1 MNAARVV
8 DRPDPFV
15 VPQALNRLRRSGFA
29 LSVEGG
35 KLIVAPGSRLTDADR
50 TFLRAHKPALVAL
63 LEDPPASPA
72 PVIDWEA
79 FEERAA
85 IMEYDGGL
93 TREEAERKALAALGL
108 TASPASPTPDASA
121 NLNRPSLAPPIADP
135 DMEAKLV
142 AELPGILAWSI
153 RGCLA
158 WQRDGLGIPQ
168 AVRVATEAYRADMD
182 ALAAWMSECCVTGK
196 RCEAKAADLY
206 SSYTRWCE
214 SNGETPEAQRKWG
227 MRLTERG
234 FIRQKR
240 MIGHCWIGIGLLETT
255 HHDPYDPYD
264 PEMTSFEPNVQT
276 SPKNDDSGSYGSYGS
291 YPPPKPPEKPPL
303 SSVEAPESGLEPGL
317 SSVTRDIEV
326 FD

>member
-1 MNAARVV
+1 MV

-135 DMEAKLV
+135 NLDRALGVLNTLYRQHV
-142 AELPGILAWSI
+142 ARLAAGGHGPRGAMVHRSDYFKALRKARMASDTAFELLDQGQVETDS
-153 RGCLA
+153 
-158 WQRDGLGIPQ
+158 DGLYWVPIPQ
-168 AVRVATEAYRADMD
+168 E
-182 ALAAWMSECCVTGK
+182 G
-196 RCEAKAADLY
+196 
-206 SSYTRWCE
+206 
-214 SNGETPEAQRKWG
+214 
-227 MRLTERG
+227 
-234 FIRQKR
+234 
-240 MIGHCWIGIGLLETT
+240 
-255 HHDPYDPYD
+255 
-264 PEMTSFEPNVQT
+264 
-276 SPKNDDSGSYGSYGS
+276 
-291 YPPPKPPEKPPL
+291 
-303 SSVEAPESGLEPGL
+303 AP
-317 SSVTRDIEV
+317 
-326 FD
+326 

>member
-8 DRPDPFV
+8 NRPDPFA

-135 DMEAKLV
+135 NLDRALGVLNTLYRQHV
-142 AELPGILAWSI
+142 ARLAAGGHGPRGAMVHRSDYFKALRKARMATDTAFELLDQGQVETDS
-153 RGCLA
+153 
-158 WQRDGLGIPQ
+158 DGLYWVPIPQ
-168 AVRVATEAYRADMD
+168 EA
-182 ALAAWMSECCVTGK
+182 
-196 RCEAKAADLY
+196 
-206 SSYTRWCE
+206 
-214 SNGETPEAQRKWG
+214 
-227 MRLTERG
+227 
-234 FIRQKR
+234 
-240 MIGHCWIGIGLLETT
+240 
-255 HHDPYDPYD
+255 
-264 PEMTSFEPNVQT
+264 
-276 SPKNDDSGSYGSYGS
+276 
-291 YPPPKPPEKPPL
+291 
-303 SSVEAPESGLEPGL
+303 AP
-317 SSVTRDIEV
+317 
-326 FD
+326 

>member
-135 DMEAKLV
+135 DLDRALGVLHTLYRQHV
-142 AELPGILAWSI
+142 ARLRAGGHGPRGAMVHRSDYFKALRKARMATDTAFELLDQGQVETDS
-153 RGCLA
+153 
-158 WQRDGLGIPQ
+158 DGLYWVPIPQ
-168 AVRVATEAYRADMD
+168 E
-182 ALAAWMSECCVTGK
+182 G
-196 RCEAKAADLY
+196 
-206 SSYTRWCE
+206 
-214 SNGETPEAQRKWG
+214 
-227 MRLTERG
+227 
-234 FIRQKR
+234 
-240 MIGHCWIGIGLLETT
+240 
-255 HHDPYDPYD
+255 
-264 PEMTSFEPNVQT
+264 
-276 SPKNDDSGSYGSYGS
+276 
-291 YPPPKPPEKPPL
+291 
-303 SSVEAPESGLEPGL
+303 AP
-317 SSVTRDIEV
+317 
-326 FD
+326 

>member
-135 DMEAKLV
+135 NLDRALGVLNTLYRQHV
-142 AELPGILAWSI
+142 ARLAAGGHGPRGAMVHRSDYFKALRKARMATDTAFELLDQGQVETDS
-153 RGCLA
+153 
-158 WQRDGLGIPQ
+158 DGLYWVPIHQ
-168 AVRVATEAYRADMD
+168 EA
-182 ALAAWMSECCVTGK
+182 
-196 RCEAKAADLY
+196 
-206 SSYTRWCE
+206 
-214 SNGETPEAQRKWG
+214 
-227 MRLTERG
+227 
-234 FIRQKR
+234 
-240 MIGHCWIGIGLLETT
+240 
-255 HHDPYDPYD
+255 
-264 PEMTSFEPNVQT
+264 
-276 SPKNDDSGSYGSYGS
+276 
-291 YPPPKPPEKPPL
+291 
-303 SSVEAPESGLEPGL
+303 AP
-317 SSVTRDIEV
+317 
-326 FD
+326 

>member
-135 DMEAKLV
+135 DLDRALGVLNTLYRQHV
-142 AELPGILAWSI
+142 ARLREGGHGPRGAMVHRSDYFKALRKARMASDTAFELLDQGQIETDS
-153 RGCLA
+153 
-158 WQRDGLGIPQ
+158 DGLYWVPIPQ
-168 AVRVATEAYRADMD
+168 E
-182 ALAAWMSECCVTGK
+182 G
-196 RCEAKAADLY
+196 
-206 SSYTRWCE
+206 
-214 SNGETPEAQRKWG
+214 
-227 MRLTERG
+227 
-234 FIRQKR
+234 
-240 MIGHCWIGIGLLETT
+240 
-255 HHDPYDPYD
+255 
-264 PEMTSFEPNVQT
+264 
-276 SPKNDDSGSYGSYGS
+276 
-291 YPPPKPPEKPPL
+291 
-303 SSVEAPESGLEPGL
+303 AP
-317 SSVTRDIEV
+317 
-326 FD
+326 

>member
-135 DMEAKLV
+135 NLDRALGVLNTLYRQHV
-142 AELPGILAWSI
+142 ARLREGGHGPRGAMVHRSDYFKALRKARMASDTAFELLDQGQVETDS
-153 RGCLA
+153 
-158 WQRDGLGIPQ
+158 DGLYWVPIPQ
-168 AVRVATEAYRADMD
+168 E
-182 ALAAWMSECCVTGK
+182 G
-196 RCEAKAADLY
+196 
-206 SSYTRWCE
+206 
-214 SNGETPEAQRKWG
+214 
-227 MRLTERG
+227 
-234 FIRQKR
+234 
-240 MIGHCWIGIGLLETT
+240 
-255 HHDPYDPYD
+255 
-264 PEMTSFEPNVQT
+264 
-276 SPKNDDSGSYGSYGS
+276 
-291 YPPPKPPEKPPL
+291 
-303 SSVEAPESGLEPGL
+303 AP
-317 SSVTRDIEV
+317 
-326 FD
+326 

>member
-121 NLNRPSLAPPIADP
+121 NLHRPSLAPPIADP
-135 DMEAKLV
+135 NLDRALGVLNTLYRQHV
-142 AELPGILAWSI
+142 ARLAAGGHGPRGAMVHRSDYFKALRKARMATDTAFELLDQGQVETDS
-153 RGCLA
+153 
-158 WQRDGLGIPQ
+158 DGLYWVPIPQ
-168 AVRVATEAYRADMD
+168 E
-182 ALAAWMSECCVTGK
+182 G
-196 RCEAKAADLY
+196 
-206 SSYTRWCE
+206 
-214 SNGETPEAQRKWG
+214 
-227 MRLTERG
+227 
-234 FIRQKR
+234 
-240 MIGHCWIGIGLLETT
+240 
-255 HHDPYDPYD
+255 
-264 PEMTSFEPNVQT
+264 
-276 SPKNDDSGSYGSYGS
+276 
-291 YPPPKPPEKPPL
+291 
-303 SSVEAPESGLEPGL
+303 AP
-317 SSVTRDIEV
+317 
-326 FD
+326 

>member
-121 NLNRPSLAPPIADP
+121 NLHRPSLAPPIADP
-135 DMEAKLV
+135 NLDRALGVLNTLYRQHV
-142 AELPGILAWSI
+142 ARLAAGGHGPRGAMVHRSDYFKALRKARMASDTAFELLDQGQVETDS
-153 RGCLA
+153 
-158 WQRDGLGIPQ
+158 DGLYWVPIPQ
-168 AVRVATEAYRADMD
+168 EA
-182 ALAAWMSECCVTGK
+182 
-196 RCEAKAADLY
+196 
-206 SSYTRWCE
+206 
-214 SNGETPEAQRKWG
+214 
-227 MRLTERG
+227 
-234 FIRQKR
+234 
-240 MIGHCWIGIGLLETT
+240 
-255 HHDPYDPYD
+255 
-264 PEMTSFEPNVQT
+264 
-276 SPKNDDSGSYGSYGS
+276 
-291 YPPPKPPEKPPL
+291 
-303 SSVEAPESGLEPGL
+303 AP
-317 SSVTRDIEV
+317 
-326 FD
+326 

>member
-8 DRPDPFV
+8 NRPDPFA

-135 DMEAKLV
+135 NLDRALGVLNTLYRQHV
-142 AELPGILAWSI
+142 ARLAAGGHGPRGAMVHRSDYFKALRKARMASDTAFELLDQGQVETDS
-153 RGCLA
+153 
-158 WQRDGLGIPQ
+158 DGLYWVPIPQ
-168 AVRVATEAYRADMD
+168 E
-182 ALAAWMSECCVTGK
+182 G
-196 RCEAKAADLY
+196 
-206 SSYTRWCE
+206 
-214 SNGETPEAQRKWG
+214 
-227 MRLTERG
+227 
-234 FIRQKR
+234 
-240 MIGHCWIGIGLLETT
+240 
-255 HHDPYDPYD
+255 
-264 PEMTSFEPNVQT
+264 
-276 SPKNDDSGSYGSYGS
+276 
-291 YPPPKPPEKPPL
+291 
-303 SSVEAPESGLEPGL
+303 AP
-317 SSVTRDIEV
+317 
-326 FD
+326 

>member
-135 DMEAKLV
+135 NLDRALGVLNTLYRQHV
-142 AELPGILAWSI
+142 ARLAAGGHGPRGAMVHRSDYFKALRKARMATDTAFELLDQGQVETDS
-153 RGCLA
+153 
-158 WQRDGLGIPQ
+158 DGLYWVPIPQ
-168 AVRVATEAYRADMD
+168 E
-182 ALAAWMSECCVTGK
+182 G
-196 RCEAKAADLY
+196 
-206 SSYTRWCE
+206 
-214 SNGETPEAQRKWG
+214 
-227 MRLTERG
+227 
-234 FIRQKR
+234 
-240 MIGHCWIGIGLLETT
+240 
-255 HHDPYDPYD
+255 
-264 PEMTSFEPNVQT
+264 
-276 SPKNDDSGSYGSYGS
+276 
-291 YPPPKPPEKPPL
+291 
-303 SSVEAPESGLEPGL
+303 AP
-317 SSVTRDIEV
+317 
-326 FD
+326 

>member
-121 NLNRPSLAPPIADP
+121 NLHRPSLAPPIADP
-135 DMEAKLV
+135 NLDRALGVLNTLYRQHV
-142 AELPGILAWSI
+142 ARLAAGGHGPRGAMVHRSDYFKALRKARMASDTAFELLDQGQVETDS
-153 RGCLA
+153 
-158 WQRDGLGIPQ
+158 DGLYWVPIPQ
-168 AVRVATEAYRADMD
+168 E
-182 ALAAWMSECCVTGK
+182 G
-196 RCEAKAADLY
+196 
-206 SSYTRWCE
+206 
-214 SNGETPEAQRKWG
+214 
-227 MRLTERG
+227 
-234 FIRQKR
+234 
-240 MIGHCWIGIGLLETT
+240 
-255 HHDPYDPYD
+255 
-264 PEMTSFEPNVQT
+264 
-276 SPKNDDSGSYGSYGS
+276 
-291 YPPPKPPEKPPL
+291 
-303 SSVEAPESGLEPGL
+303 AP
-317 SSVTRDIEV
+317 
-326 FD
+326 

>member
-135 DMEAKLV
+135 NLDRALGVLNTLYRQHV
-142 AELPGILAWSI
+142 ARLAAGGHGPRGAMVHRSDYFKALRKARMASDTAFELLDQGQVETDSE
-153 RGCLA
+153 
-158 WQRDGLGIPQ
+158 GLYWVPIPQ
-168 AVRVATEAYRADMD
+168 EA
-182 ALAAWMSECCVTGK
+182 
-196 RCEAKAADLY
+196 
-206 SSYTRWCE
+206 
-214 SNGETPEAQRKWG
+214 
-227 MRLTERG
+227 
-234 FIRQKR
+234 
-240 MIGHCWIGIGLLETT
+240 
-255 HHDPYDPYD
+255 
-264 PEMTSFEPNVQT
+264 
-276 SPKNDDSGSYGSYGS
+276 
-291 YPPPKPPEKPPL
+291 
-303 SSVEAPESGLEPGL
+303 AP
-317 SSVTRDIEV
+317 
-326 FD
+326 

>member
-135 DMEAKLV
+135 NLDRALGVLNTLYRQHV
-142 AELPGILAWSI
+142 ARLAAGGHGPRGAMVHRSDYFKALRKVRMATDTAFELLDQGQVETDS
-153 RGCLA
+153 
-158 WQRDGLGIPQ
+158 DGLYWVPIPQ
-168 AVRVATEAYRADMD
+168 E
-182 ALAAWMSECCVTGK
+182 G
-196 RCEAKAADLY
+196 
-206 SSYTRWCE
+206 
-214 SNGETPEAQRKWG
+214 
-227 MRLTERG
+227 
-234 FIRQKR
+234 
-240 MIGHCWIGIGLLETT
+240 
-255 HHDPYDPYD
+255 
-264 PEMTSFEPNVQT
+264 
-276 SPKNDDSGSYGSYGS
+276 
-291 YPPPKPPEKPPL
+291 
-303 SSVEAPESGLEPGL
+303 AP
-317 SSVTRDIEV
+317 
-326 FD
+326 

>member
-135 DMEAKLV
+135 NLDRALGVLNTLYRQHV
-142 AELPGILAWSI
+142 ARLAAGGHGPRGAMVHRSDYFKALRKARMASDTAFELLDQGQVETDS
-153 RGCLA
+153 
-158 WQRDGLGIPQ
+158 DGLYWVPIPQ
-168 AVRVATEAYRADMD
+168 EA
-182 ALAAWMSECCVTGK
+182 
-196 RCEAKAADLY
+196 
-206 SSYTRWCE
+206 
-214 SNGETPEAQRKWG
+214 
-227 MRLTERG
+227 
-234 FIRQKR
+234 
-240 MIGHCWIGIGLLETT
+240 
-255 HHDPYDPYD
+255 
-264 PEMTSFEPNVQT
+264 
-276 SPKNDDSGSYGSYGS
+276 
-291 YPPPKPPEKPPL
+291 
-303 SSVEAPESGLEPGL
+303 AP
-317 SSVTRDIEV
+317 
-326 FD
+326 

>member
-135 DMEAKLV
+135 NLDRALGVLNTLYRQHV
-142 AELPGILAWSI
+142 ARLAAGGHGPRGAMVHRSDYFKALRKARMATDTAFELLDQGQVETDS
-153 RGCLA
+153 
-158 WQRDGLGIPQ
+158 DGLYWVPIPQ
-168 AVRVATEAYRADMD
+168 EA
-182 ALAAWMSECCVTGK
+182 
-196 RCEAKAADLY
+196 
-206 SSYTRWCE
+206 
-214 SNGETPEAQRKWG
+214 
-227 MRLTERG
+227 
-234 FIRQKR
+234 
-240 MIGHCWIGIGLLETT
+240 
-255 HHDPYDPYD
+255 
-264 PEMTSFEPNVQT
+264 
-276 SPKNDDSGSYGSYGS
+276 
-291 YPPPKPPEKPPL
+291 
-303 SSVEAPESGLEPGL
+303 AP
-317 SSVTRDIEV
+317 
-326 FD
+326 

>member
-121 NLNRPSLAPPIADP
+121 NLHRPSLAPPIADP
-135 DMEAKLV
+135 NLDRALGVLNTLYRQHV
-142 AELPGILAWSI
+142 ARLAAGGHGPRGAMVHRSDYFKALRKARMATDTAFELLDQGQVETDS
-153 RGCLA
+153 
-158 WQRDGLGIPQ
+158 DGLYWVPIHQEG
-168 AVRVATEAYRADMD
+168 
-182 ALAAWMSECCVTGK
+182 
-196 RCEAKAADLY
+196 
-206 SSYTRWCE
+206 
-214 SNGETPEAQRKWG
+214 
-227 MRLTERG
+227 
-234 FIRQKR
+234 
-240 MIGHCWIGIGLLETT
+240 
-255 HHDPYDPYD
+255 
-264 PEMTSFEPNVQT
+264 
-276 SPKNDDSGSYGSYGS
+276 
-291 YPPPKPPEKPPL
+291 
-303 SSVEAPESGLEPGL
+303 AP
-317 SSVTRDIEV
+317 
-326 FD
+326 

>member
-1 MNAARVV
+1 MV

-135 DMEAKLV
+135 NLDRALGVLNTLYRQHV
-142 AELPGILAWSI
+142 ARLAAGGHGPRGAMVHRSDYFKALRKARMASDTAFELLDQGQVETDS
-153 RGCLA
+153 
-158 WQRDGLGIPQ
+158 DGLYWVPIPQ
-168 AVRVATEAYRADMD
+168 EA
-182 ALAAWMSECCVTGK
+182 
-196 RCEAKAADLY
+196 
-206 SSYTRWCE
+206 
-214 SNGETPEAQRKWG
+214 
-227 MRLTERG
+227 
-234 FIRQKR
+234 
-240 MIGHCWIGIGLLETT
+240 
-255 HHDPYDPYD
+255 
-264 PEMTSFEPNVQT
+264 
-276 SPKNDDSGSYGSYGS
+276 
-291 YPPPKPPEKPPL
+291 
-303 SSVEAPESGLEPGL
+303 AP
-317 SSVTRDIEV
+317 
-326 FD
+326 

>member
-135 DMEAKLV
+135 NLDRALGVLNTLYRQHV
-142 AELPGILAWSI
+142 ARLREGGHGPRGAMVHRSDYFKALRKARMATDTAFELLDQGQVETDS
-153 RGCLA
+153 
-158 WQRDGLGIPQ
+158 DGLYWVPIPQ
-168 AVRVATEAYRADMD
+168 E
-182 ALAAWMSECCVTGK
+182 G
-196 RCEAKAADLY
+196 
-206 SSYTRWCE
+206 
-214 SNGETPEAQRKWG
+214 
-227 MRLTERG
+227 
-234 FIRQKR
+234 
-240 MIGHCWIGIGLLETT
+240 
-255 HHDPYDPYD
+255 
-264 PEMTSFEPNVQT
+264 
-276 SPKNDDSGSYGSYGS
+276 
-291 YPPPKPPEKPPL
+291 
-303 SSVEAPESGLEPGL
+303 AP
-317 SSVTRDIEV
+317 
-326 FD
+326 

>member
-135 DMEAKLV
+135 NLDRALGVLNTLYRQHV
-142 AELPGILAWSI
+142 ARLRAGGHGPRGAMVHRSDYFKALRKARMASDTAFELLDQGQVETDS
-153 RGCLA
+153 
-158 WQRDGLGIPQ
+158 DGLYWVPIPQ
-168 AVRVATEAYRADMD
+168 E
-182 ALAAWMSECCVTGK
+182 G
-196 RCEAKAADLY
+196 
-206 SSYTRWCE
+206 
-214 SNGETPEAQRKWG
+214 
-227 MRLTERG
+227 
-234 FIRQKR
+234 
-240 MIGHCWIGIGLLETT
+240 
-255 HHDPYDPYD
+255 
-264 PEMTSFEPNVQT
+264 
-276 SPKNDDSGSYGSYGS
+276 
-291 YPPPKPPEKPPL
+291 
-303 SSVEAPESGLEPGL
+303 AP
-317 SSVTRDIEV
+317 
-326 FD
+326 